1 MTNFQAWHWALAAL
15 GALAIGLAKTGI
27 NGIGML
33 AVVIFAYLLPA
44 RQASGVVLPMLVLAD
59 FVAVGSYRQ
68 HAQWRHLWR
77 LIPWTA
83 AGIVMGYFALGRVD
97 DHQAKVLIG
106 IIILSMLAMHS
117 WRRRR
122 PGAVDAEHAIWFAP
136 MIGVLAGF
144 TTLVANAAGPL
155 MAIYLLAMR
164 LPKMEYVGTGAVFFL
179 LMNLFKV
186 PFMANLGLV
195 NGGSLTLN
203 LWLAPAVLAGALLG
217 KKILPHIN
225 QRLFEN
231 LVLGL
236 SAVAALDLVFN
247 FSHGR

>member
-59 FVAVGSYRQ
+59 FVAVGSYRR

-83 AGIVMGYFALGRVD
+83 AGIVMGYFALGRID

-106 IIILSMLAMHS
+106 MIILSMLAMHL

-136 MIGVLAGF
+136 MLGVLAGF

-164 LPKMEYVGTGAVFFL
+164 LPKMEYMGTGAVFFL
-179 LMNLFKV
+179 LMNWFKV
-186 PFMANLGLV
+186 PFMVNLGLI
-195 NGGSLTLN
+195 NAASFSLN
-203 LWLAPAVLAGALLG
+203 LWLAPVVFAGAWLG
-217 KKILPHIN
+217 KKILVKMN

-231 LVLGL
+231 VALGL
-236 SAVAALDLVFN
+236 SAAAGLKLLL
-247 FSHGR
+247 